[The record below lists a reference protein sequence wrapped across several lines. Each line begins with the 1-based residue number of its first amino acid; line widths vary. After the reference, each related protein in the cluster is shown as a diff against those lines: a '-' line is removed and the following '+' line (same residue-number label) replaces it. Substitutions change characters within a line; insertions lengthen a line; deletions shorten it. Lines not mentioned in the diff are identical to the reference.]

1 MAKPSSKKKS
11 PQSQT
16 KEQKERLLVELTKV
30 PVVQIACQRI
40 GVGRATYYSWRET
53 DVEFRKTA
61 DKAISE
67 GNFVINDLA
76 ESKLIS
82 NIQDGNN
89 TSIIF
94 WLKNHHGGYND
105 RIIHEHEHS
114 HSVDLDEEQQAKI
127 VKALYNIGYANIIK
141 LNEQE
146 AEEIVAEHKATIKK
160 RNDERLQELREA
172 KLAEKGEEVTAPVV
186 ADKIKKKGGVNLT
199 EFFKRRNPS

>member
-1 MAKPSSKKKS
+1 MSRTNLKKKS
-11 PQSQT
+11 LQSQT

-40 GVGRATYYSWRET
+40 GIGRATYYSWRES
-53 DVEFRKTA
+53 DVEFRKLA

-105 RIIHEHEHS
+105 RVIHEHEHA
-114 HSVDLDEEQQAKI
+114 HSMDVTEEEYEKI
-127 VKALYNIGYANIIK
+127 SKALFNIGYANTLK
-141 LNEQE
+141 LNEEE
-146 AEEIVAEHKATIKK
+146 AEKIVTDYKTSHPNKS
-160 RNDERLQELREA
+160 
-172 KLAEKGEEVTAPVV
+172 EEVRQQRLKELGFTDKSSEIPVQEHGDTFV
-186 ADKIKKKGGVNLT
+186 NLSDFIQKYKKKHL
-199 EFFKRRNPS
+199 K